1 MSLSAEAAT
10 AELVRSLYAALA
22 ARELE
27 LARPIDG
34 LAELLDRYDD
44 QFREFRME
52 PVEVVAGAERALV
65 KVRIGGIGLSGAEQ
79 WSIGYHVHT
88 VAEGNLV
95 RLEVI
100 ADRDEALR
108 AARIAQAD

>member
-22 ARELE
+22 AHEFE

-52 PVEVVAGAERALV
+52 PVEVVAAAERALV
-65 KVRIGGIGLSGAEQ
+65 KVSPFRPLRSPCDAAPRYSVARYGG
-79 WSIGYHVHT
+79 
-88 VAEGNLV
+88 
-95 RLEVI
+95 
-100 ADRDEALR
+100 ALR
-108 AARIAQAD
+108 KGIDDTILP

>member
-22 ARELE
+22 AREFE
-27 LARPIDG
+27 VARPIDG
-34 LAELLDRYDD
+34 LAELLDRYD

-95 RLEVI
+95 RLEVF
-100 ADRDEALR
+100 AERGEALR
-108 AARIAQAD
+108 AARLAEAD

>member
-27 LARPIDG
+27 LVRPIDG

-95 RLEVI
+95 RLEVF
-100 ADRDEALR
+100 AERGEALR
-108 AARIAQAD
+108 AARIAEAD

>member
-10 AELVRSLYAALA
+10 AELVRSLYAELA

-79 WSIGYHVHT
+79 WSTGYHVHT
-88 VAEGNLV
+88 VADGNLV
-95 RLEVI
+95 RLDVFAE
-100 ADRDEALR
+100 RGEALR
-108 AARIAQAD
+108 AAGLAEAD